1 MQFTAAHCRQEGFP
15 LLGRARPQSDIRH
28 HPHLARRHGQPQ
40 QYASSFREAVHDT
53 PRGRR
58 IRQQAR

>member
-53 PRGRR
+53 PRG
-58 IRQQAR
+58 